1 MGYIVILNFLFHIA
15 LILGSFFYGYWVL
28 QVPGAWIAMKLGP
41 TRIFG
46 YGVFLASLMSLI
58 TPVAT
63 RYHVF
68 GLAGVRIVQ
77 GLFLGV
83 TYPCTIAIW
92 AKWAPPL
99 ERSTMVTMAIAG
111 SPVGNIIAMPLTGV
125 LAKYG
130 FDGGWPTVF
139 YFFGKFFFTFL

>member
-1 MGYIVILNFLFHIA
+1 MV
-15 LILGSFFYGYWVL
+15 GSFYYGYWVL
-28 QVPGAWIAMKLGP
+28 QVPGAWIAMKLGG

-46 YGVFLASLMSLI
+46 YGVLLSSLLSLI

-63 RYHVF
+63 RYHV
-68 GLAGVRIVQ
+68 LALVGIRIVQ

-83 TYPCTIAIW
+83 TYPCNIAIW

-111 SPVGNIIAMPLTGV
+111 DFS
-125 LAKYG
+125 
-130 FDGGWPTVF
+130 
-139 YFFGKFFFTFL
+139 KFT

>member
-1 MGYIVILNFLFHIA
+1 MKFGDFCHFAPVEPNFLCAKISPLKVITIQFLITA
-15 LILGSFFYGYWVL
+15 LVLGSFFYGYWVL
-28 QVPGAWIAMKLGP
+28 QVPGAWIAMKLGA

-46 YGVFLASLMSLI
+46 YGVFLSSLMALI

-68 GLAGVRIVQ
+68 ALAGVRVVQ

-111 SPVGNIIAMPLTGV
+111 N
-125 LAKYG
+125 
-130 FDGGWPTVF
+130 
-139 YFFGKFFFTFL
+139 

>member
-1 MGYIVILNFLFHIA
+1 
-15 LILGSFFYGYWVL
+15 
-28 QVPGAWIAMKLGP
+28 MKLGG

-46 YGVFLASLMSLI
+46 YGVLLSSLLSLI

-63 RYHVF
+63 RYHV
-68 GLAGVRIVQ
+68 LALVGIRIVQ

-83 TYPCTIAIW
+83 TYPCNIAIW

-111 SPVGNIIAMPLTGV
+111 DLSKFIRDALRDLVPLV
-125 LAKYG
+125 QFKKREKHSSIC
-130 FDGGWPTVF
+130 VF
-139 YFFGKFFFTFL
+139 HVFKIVQIVPKRAEHHIQSMTFPGMLNFMSFNELMNKRQYFF